1 MELNGEIKEI
11 SAIVC
16 DGGFMNENNNDM
28 RIERI
33 FYDLNSGIRFYVVK
47 SVKR

>member
-11 SAIVC
+11 FAIVC
-16 DGGFMNENNNDM
+16 DGGFMNENNDM